1 MSFIRYLLSALLP
14 LMWIAPVL
22 ANGVAPIDLVS
33 DGAAVCVEVQHP
45 EAAFAKLQSS
55 RLVSRLKAFPPV
67 RRFLDGGGFQKWA
80 LLEEYVRRSTG
91 KSLSEQ
97 LLAACSESLV
107 LAIYLPEGKPP
118 EGVLIAQAA
127 NAAALAEALK
137 TWATLEPS
145 QVSKSKEFQGQT
157 YVRRAKS
164 ANSAEVVYYVIFDR
178 TIVLSDHEDRI
189 QQVIEFRAAGQ
200 QQTGAAPMMRSLS
213 ELPLYKANR
222 SQLPQDAVAFL
233 FLNIR
238 KWDRVINEGLRQSND
253 AAWILQIVNRVTAL
267 SAAIRLDDAVVV
279 DVAADTSA
287 VDLPTAWRQFVNST
301 DGGDDWTMRITAN
314 SVVAIS
320 SRMDVTPWVQL
331 WLASAADAKSEE
343 FARGRNVLKSVFQ
356 GRDPFTEILPQVL
369 RDWTVSLVPASE
381 VSTDHSPVD
390 LVGDFS
396 IDADPSLAKNLDQ
409 AIHFGMTLL
418 SAALSHQRDASAGP
432 VLVETQSTQDGIER
446 WISGIKNWSPAS
458 LMMSERLVLA
468 SSHQAIAIR
477 TASKGNDAIKMSRL
491 AAHERQYFH
500 RTSQLIWIDLVQL
513 REVVTKRGDWIASH
527 LAADST
533 NDRQRIQKHLSR
545 IEEIAK
551 LFDAAFLAAK
561 FDEQGVRVV
570 FGAALD
576 RLE

>member
-1 MSFIRYLLSALLP
+1 MSCIRYLLLAFVP
-14 LMWIAPVL
+14 LMCGANAF
-22 ANGVAPIDLVS
+22 ANGVAPIDLVG
-33 DGAAVCVEVQHP
+33 DTAAVCVEVQHP
-45 EAAFAKLQSS
+45 DAAFAKFQSS
-55 RLVSRLKAFPPV
+55 RLASRLKTFLPV

-80 LLEEYVRRSTG
+80 LLEEYVRRTTG
-91 KSLSEQ
+91 KSLTEQ

-118 EGVLIAQAA
+118 EGVVIAQAA
-127 NAAALAEALK
+127 NSAALAEALQ

-145 QVSKSKEFQGQT
+145 QVSKSMEFQGQT

-164 ANSAEVVYYVIFDR
+164 ANSVEIVYYVIFDR
-178 TIVLSDHEDRI
+178 TIALSDHEHRI

-200 QQTGAAPMMRSLS
+200 QQTGAAPMVRSLS

-222 SQLPQDAVAFL
+222 SRLPQDAIAFL

-238 KWDRVINEGLRQSND
+238 KWDRVIDEGLRQSKD
-253 AAWILQIVNRVTAL
+253 AAWILQIVNRVAAL
-267 SAAIRLDDAVVV
+267 SAAVRLDDAVVV
-279 DVAADTSA
+279 DVAADTSG

-301 DGGDDWTMRITAN
+301 DGGDDWTKRITAN
-314 SVVAIS
+314 SVIAIS

-331 WLASAADAKSEE
+331 WLTFVAKDNSDD

-356 GRDPFTEILPQVL
+356 GRDPFTEILPRVL
-369 RDWTVSLVPASE
+369 RDFTVSLVPASE
-381 VSTDHSPVD
+381 VSTDLSPVD

-396 IDADPSLAKNLDQ
+396 IGADPSLSRNLDQ
-409 AIHFGMTLL
+409 ALQFGMTLL
-418 SAALSHQRDASAGP
+418 SAALSHQRSASTGP
-432 VLVETQSTQDGIER
+432 VLVEAKSTQEGMER

-458 LMMSERLVLA
+458 LVTAERLVLA
-468 SSHQAIAIR
+468 SSHQAIATR
-477 TASKGNDAIKMSRL
+477 SASKGQDVIQTSRL
-491 AAHERQYFH
+491 AAHEKRYFH
-500 RTSQLIWIDLVQL
+500 STSQLVWIDLVQL
-513 REVVTKRGDWIASH
+513 RDVVTKRGDWIANH
-527 LAADST
+527 LAVDST

-576 RLE
+576 RIE